1 MAIDDL
7 LDEHEQSE
15 RVRGWLRNNGGG
27 LVMGIALG
35 LAAIGGWQWW
45 QQRQT
50 GERLAAAQQY
60 DTLVHQVQANNVK
73 QAQGTAATLA
83 KSGNDYAAL
92 AAMQL
97 AKKQVEAGETTAAIA
112 TLRAVHSKDPAISA
126 VLQSRLAR
134 LLIDDGKPQDALTLL
149 GDKPTGA
156 AALEARGDA
165 LYALKRTDDARA
177 AYTQALAKLDVAMPQ
192 RRVVELKLIQVGG
205 NPTRP
210 ENRS

>member
-15 RVRGWLRNNGGG
+15 RVRSWLRNNGGG

-45 QQRQT
+45 EQRQV
-50 GERLAAAQQY
+50 GQRLAAAQQY
-60 DTLVHQVQANNVK
+60 DTLVHEVQAGDVRK
-73 QAQGTAATLA
+73 AQGTAAALA
-83 KSGNDYAAL
+83 QSGNDYAAL

-112 TLRAVHSKDPAISA
+112 TLRAVKSKDAAIGA

-134 LLIDDGKPQDALTLL
+134 LLIDDGKPQDALALL
-149 GDKPTGA
+149 GDKPVGA

-165 LYALKRTDDARA
+165 LYALKRNEDARA
-177 AYTQALAKLDVAMPQ
+177 AYTQALSQMDVALPQ